1 MITSSFR
8 GLAVAALSLGL
19 VTALAPLPA
28 VAHVNAGASA
38 AKLLLST
45 PSTSADEGF
54 ETARRGRG
62 ADDAPGHVRGGGKNR
77 GRGADDA
84 PNHG

>member
-45 PSTSADEGF
+45 PSTSADERF